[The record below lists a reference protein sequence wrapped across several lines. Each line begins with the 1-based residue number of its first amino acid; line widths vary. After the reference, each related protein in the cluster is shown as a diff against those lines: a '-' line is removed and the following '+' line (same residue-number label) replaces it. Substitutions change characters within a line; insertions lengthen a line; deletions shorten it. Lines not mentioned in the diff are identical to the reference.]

1 MGKGAAVMSEYE
13 RQDPGLA
20 YGPSGQ
26 EFDSVEGRTDK
37 SPEEIEREIE
47 QTRNRLSRDID
58 ELGNKL
64 NPQNLKEG
72 AKTAIKDAAQG
83 AVSNVGEQARRTGFR
98 LVEVIRENPLPVI
111 AVGAGVTWL
120 LTQRNRS
127 EISGNRMARYAY
139 TGPERRQGESW
150 QSGSEGWQGGGGST
164 RSRAAGKMSGIRES
178 VGETTSGVA
187 ERAGELKDRAEERI
201 GELGGEARRQ
211 TRRLRTNL
219 EHTAEENPLALA
231 IGAAVVGLAL
241 GMLLPG
247 TQREDEMM
255 GSARD
260 ELVDRAERTAERVK
274 DAAVDAGRELKDTV
288 QQQIEEHKPEM
299 KQAVQDAGQSVK
311 EQVKQSAKRVKNE
324 AKDAATESTQ
334 ESGNNPR
341 STT

>member
-1 MGKGAAVMSEYE
+1 MGKGATVMSEYE
-13 RQDPGLA
+13 RQNRELA
-20 YGPSGQ
+20 YEPTTQ
-26 EFDSVEGRTDK
+26 EVGSDYGTRGDK

-47 QTRNRLSRDID
+47 QTRNRLTRDID

-64 NPQNLKEG
+64 SPQNLKEE
-72 AKTAIKDAAQG
+72 AKSAIKDAAQG
-83 AVSNVGEQARRTGFR
+83 AVSNVGEQARRTGSR

-127 EISGNRMARYAY
+127 EISGNRMARYSY
-139 TGPERRQGESW
+139 TGPERRQGENW
-150 QSGSEGWQGGGGST
+150 QSGSYSSRGRSGGG
-164 RSRAAGKMSGIRES
+164 MSGVKES
-178 VGETTSGVA
+178 IGEAGSGIS
-187 ERAGELKDRAEERI
+187 ERAGELKERAGERMEE
-201 GELGGEARRQ
+201 LSGEARRQ
-211 TRRLRTNL
+211 TRRIKTNL
-219 EHTAEENPLALA
+219 EHAAEENPLALA

-260 ELVDRAERTAERVK
+260 QLVDRVERTAERAK
-274 DAAVDAGRELKDTV
+274 DAAVEAGHELKDTV
-288 QQQIEEHKPEM
+288 QHEFEERKPEI
-299 KQAVQDAGQSVK
+299 KQVVQDAGQTVK

-334 ESGNNPR
+334 APGKNPR